1 MNFPEEVRHDE
12 RLLPFA
18 KLLFY
23 ELLVAA
29 DTKGWCEYNFMQLV
43 RIMGTHKDTVMRS
56 LDALVACKHIK
67 IEQGEKWTKRFLI
80 ITK

>member
-29 DTKGWCEYNFMQLV
+29 ETRGWCEYSLSRLA
-43 RIMGTHKDTVMRS
+43 RIMGTHRDTVTRS

-67 IEQGEKWTKRFLI
+67 IEAGEKWNRKFSI